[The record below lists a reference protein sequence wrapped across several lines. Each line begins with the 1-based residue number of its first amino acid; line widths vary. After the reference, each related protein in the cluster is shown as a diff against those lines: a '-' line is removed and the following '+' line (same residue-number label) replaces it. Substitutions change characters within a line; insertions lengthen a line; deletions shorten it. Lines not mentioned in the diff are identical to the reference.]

1 MSNLDIGSTMQKLLE
16 EFDTKEALTREEISL
31 VQQNIQE
38 LERRILVTEERLK
51 VINHDKTKILSIHD
65 KYKNLS
71 FARLDNINFNQTPSA
86 NTITANQLNG
96 PQIHGIASNSGI
108 ITGSNEVKKS
118 QSRLDALTNL
128 SLNSTSQVS
137 PSISQT
143 SIPAS
148 PQPNPIN
155 SSTSQTAIPASPQ
168 PNPIDSSTSQ
178 TAIPASPQPN
188 PISPSISQTSIPASP
203 QPNPISPST
212 SQTSIP
218 ASPQPQPSPINSR
231 TSQTAIPASPQP
243 QSNPINSST
252 SQTAIPASPQPQS
265 SPINSRTSQTAIP
278 ATPQPQSTSNI
289 APTTN
294 FNLSPDLTA
303 LDNTITSTP
312 QSSPTGHDQSANSN
326 NPLNDANLFSFG
338 QQLANSYSQPENS
351 TSSTQNQVNQNST
364 DINSLADAL
373 SGAIESVTSPGQVI
387 TPSTTTQPVSTETA
401 SDKNNSGGE
410 DLWLDFN
417 YENDDNNDNNNEESK
432 EAAKSMDD
440 ALRGLFR

>member
-148 PQPNPIN
+148 PQPNPI
-155 SSTSQTAIPASPQ
+155 SPSTSQTSIPASPQ
-168 PNPIDSSTSQ
+168 PNPINSSTSQTSIPASPQPNPINSSTSQ

-231 TSQTAIPASPQP
+231 
-243 QSNPINSST
+243 T

>member
-148 PQPNPIN
+148 PQPNPI
-155 SSTSQTAIPASPQ
+155 
-168 PNPIDSSTSQ
+168 
-178 TAIPASPQPN
+178 
-188 PISPSISQTSIPASP
+188 
-203 QPNPISPST
+203 SPST

-243 QSNPINSST
+243 QSSPINSRT

-265 SPINSRTSQTAIP
+265 NPINSRTSQTAIP

>member
-148 PQPNPIN
+148 PQPNPI
-155 SSTSQTAIPASPQ
+155 
-168 PNPIDSSTSQ
+168 
-178 TAIPASPQPN
+178 
-188 PISPSISQTSIPASP
+188 SPSISQTSIPASP

-212 SQTSIP
+212 SQTS
-218 ASPQPQPSPINSR
+218 
-231 TSQTAIPASPQP
+231 IPASPQP